1 MYIRFWDDKYSI
13 KSDSRCYIISQIS
26 KREEDNEEVE
36 VNLSFHA
43 TVAAAIKS
51 IAEREGR
58 SNDATNLKEYVEHM
72 EMINRRLEALVLT
85 IAELIGPQ
93 EALERALNVMPEDL
107 PDKIKKLGEK
117 K

>member
-13 KSDSRCYIISQIS
+13 KSDSRCYIISQIT
-26 KREEDNEEVE
+26 KKDGEEDTE

-43 TVAAAIKS
+43 SVAAAIKS

-58 SNDATNLKEYVEHM
+58 ANDAKSLEEYVKHM
-72 EMINRRLEALVLT
+72 EEINARLEALVLT
-85 IAELIGPQ
+85 ITELIGPQ
-93 EALERALNVMPEDL
+93 EALERAMNVMPEDL